1 MPTHLHRPEIVRS
14 RIGDPIEHELGCGK
28 FHGPEVHIQ
37 GSIFRE
43 PLDLARFMNP
53 EDQRPLSI
61 QRNPHVFVVDDLVS
75 PTIVGKNPTLLEAP
89 LPDPH
94 IFLRQEVQIREE
106 GKTQRG
112 HLPHCPEEV
121 ESSSEVFGIK
131 GAVPNDQRHH
141 SRTSTMMLKNEI
153 PLDSMNPVL
162 RTHRKQVLIV
172 QRSEVL
178 I

>member
-1 MPTHLHRPEIVRS
+1 
-14 RIGDPIEHELGCGK
+14 
-28 FHGPEVHIQ
+28 
-37 GSIFRE
+37 
-43 PLDLARFMNP
+43 MNP

-61 QRNPHVFVVDDLVS
+61 QRNPHVLVVDDLVS

-106 GKTQRG
+106 GKTQWG
-112 HLPHCPEEV
+112 HLPHCSKEV

-141 SRTSTMMLKNEI
+141 PRTSTMMLKNEI
-153 PLDSMNPVL
+153 PLDSMNSVL
-162 RTHRKQVLIV
+162 RTYRKQVLVVHGSKI
-172 QRSEVL
+172 L
-178 I
+178 L